1 MRIANGV
8 EMLEI
13 AANMMGKQS
22 IICPTL
28 LWDEQSAVLVDT
40 GYPGQLPLIR
50 QALEQAGISF
60 ETLSKVILTH
70 QDLDH
75 IGSLPNILTDSA
87 QKIEVLANEIE
98 KPFIQGEKRLLKITD
113 EAIAQIDANFPPD
126 VPEEW
131 RKAFKQLLENPPHAQ
146 VDTIVV
152 DGAELPDCGGI
163 TIIDTPGHTPGHIS
177 LYHQPSKTLIAG
189 DAMVVRDGQLF
200 GPDPQYTLDL
210 DEAMRSLKKLT
221 RYDIETVICY
231 HGGSFSDQVNSRIAE
246 LVAGH

>member
-75 IGSLPNILTDSA
+75 IGSLPNILTESA

-131 RKAFKQLLENPPHAQ
+131 RKAFKQLLENPPRAQ

-231 HGGSFSDQVNSRIAE
+231 HGGAFSDQVNSRIAE
-246 LVAGH
+246 LVAGQ